1 MLDHSQLTTHHSHK
15 SSEIPPMKI
24 DSHQHFWKFDPVR
37 DAWIT
42 NEMRVIQKDFL
53 PEDLQPVLSQNG
65 IDGCV
70 LVQTDQTESH
80 NEFLIGLASGKSF
93 IKGIVGWVDL
103 QSENIRERLRYYKQ
117 HELMKGF
124 RHILQGES
132 DRALMLK
139 PAFMRGIEALKEFDY
154 AYDILIYPDQLPY
167 AKELVTA
174 FPTQKFVIDHLAKPR
189 IRENEIDVWKKGMID
204 IAQYKNVYCKISG
217 MVTESDWKRW
227 KKSDFS
233 PYLDTVTKAFGID
246 RIMYG
251 SDWPVCLVAATYKEM
266 MEIVNDY
273 YESFSNDEQQKIF
286 GKNAIEFYNLK

>member
-1 MLDHSQLTTHHSHK
+1 LR
-15 SSEIPPMKI
+15 I

-42 NEMRVIQKDFL
+42 TEMEVIQEDFL
-53 PEDLQPVLSQNG
+53 PEDLELVLAENG

-70 LVQTDQTESH
+70 LVQTDQSEDH
-80 NEFLIGLASGKSF
+80 NEFLISLASAQSF

-103 QSENIRERLRYYKQ
+103 QSGNIRDRLQHYKRY
-117 HELMKGF
+117 EIIKGF
-124 RHILQGES
+124 RHILQSES

-139 PAFMRGIEALKEFDY
+139 PAFVRGIEALKEFDY
-154 AYDILIYPDQLPY
+154 TYDILIFPDQLQY
-167 AKELVTA
+167 AKELVAA
-174 FPTQKFVIDHLAKPR
+174 FPQQKFVIDHIAKPSIKR
-189 IRENEIDVWKKGMID
+189 KKIDDWKKDIVD
-204 IAQYKNVYCKISG
+204 IAKYENVYCKISG
-217 MVTESDWKRW
+217 MVTEADWKHW

-233 PYLDTVTKAFGID
+233 LYLDTVTEAFGTD

-273 YESFSNDEQQKIF
+273 YASFSSDEKQKIF
-286 GKNAIEFYNLK
+286 GKNATEFYNLK

>member
-1 MLDHSQLTTHHSHK
+1 
-15 SSEIPPMKI
+15 MKI
-24 DSHQHFWKFDPVR
+24 DCHQHFWNFDPVR

-42 NEMRVIQKDFL
+42 SEMGMIQKDFL
-53 PEDLQPVLSQNG
+53 PEDLQPVLAQNG

-70 LVQTDQTESH
+70 LVQTDQAESH
-80 NEFLIGLASGKSF
+80 NEFLISLASGHSF

-117 HELMKGF
+117 YELIKGF

-139 PAFMRGIEALKEFDY
+139 PAFLRGIEALKEFDY
-154 AYDILIYPDQLPY
+154 TYDILIFSDQLSY
-167 AKELVTA
+167 AKELVAA
-174 FPTQKFVIDHLAKPR
+174 FPQQKFVIDHIAKPL
-189 IRENEIDVWKKGMID
+189 IKEKKIHNWKKGMIE
-204 IAQYKNVYCKISG
+204 IARYKNVYCKISG
-217 MVTESDWKRW
+217 MVTEADWKNW

-233 PYLDTVTKAFGID
+233 PYLDIVTEAFGID

-266 MEIVNDY
+266 MEIVKDY
-273 YESFSNDEQQKIF
+273 YALFSNDEQQKIF
-286 GKNAIEFYNLK
+286 GRNAVEFYNLK

>member
-1 MLDHSQLTTHHSHK
+1 
-15 SSEIPPMKI
+15 MKI
-24 DSHQHFWKFDPVR
+24 DCHQHFWNFDPVR

-42 NEMRVIQKDFL
+42 SEMGMIQKDFL
-53 PEDLQPVLSQNG
+53 PEDLQPVLAQNG

-70 LVQTDQTESH
+70 LVQTDQAESH
-80 NEFLIGLASGKSF
+80 NEFLISLASGHSF

-117 HELMKGF
+117 YELIKGF

-139 PAFMRGIEALKEFDY
+139 PAFLRGIEALKEFDY
-154 AYDILIYPDQLPY
+154 TYDILIFPDQLSY
-167 AKELVTA
+167 AKELVAA
-174 FPTQKFVIDHLAKPR
+174 FPQQKFVIDHIAKPL
-189 IRENEIDVWKKGMID
+189 IKEKKIHNWKKGMIE
-204 IAQYKNVYCKISG
+204 IARYKNVYCKISG
-217 MVTESDWKRW
+217 MVTEADWKNW

-233 PYLDTVTKAFGID
+233 PYLDIVTEAFGID

-266 MEIVNDY
+266 MEIVKDY
-273 YESFSNDEQQKIF
+273 YALFSNDEQQKIF
-286 GKNAIEFYNLK
+286 GKNAVEFYNLK